1 MNERERVTIVDRPRL
16 VGTAMAIWGVLPVVA
31 RAAEEAEEHHAG
43 FGWYIANFG
52 VLLLALW
59 YFGRKPIQTFLVQ
72 RKEAALAELRAAERL
87 RDEARAK
94 LAALEERLSRIESE
108 IQSILDGTL
117 KLAETERDRIIRGA
131 EETAERI
138 RAQAGMM
145 LEQEVRRA
153 RQDLAREV
161 TDSAAR
167 EAAALLAGSVSDAD
181 QDRLVREFAAAQGGR
196 P

>member
-1 MNERERVTIVDRPRL
+1 MSMARSVRL
-16 VGTAMAIWGVLPVVA
+16 ALPVVA
-31 RAAEEAEEHHAG
+31 LAAAFALQPSVALAGEPVEEPHAS
-43 FGWYIANFG
+43 FVWYILNFI
-52 VLLLALW
+52 VLLAVLVK
-59 YFGRKPIQTFLVQ
+59 FGGKPIQTFLVQ

-87 RDEARAK
+87 RDDARAK
-94 LAALEERLSRIESE
+94 LAALEERLSRIEIE

-117 KLAETERDRIIRGA
+117 KLAESERDRIIRGA

-161 TDSAAR
+161 TDSATR
-167 EAAALLAGSVSDAD
+167 EATALLAGSVSDAD
-181 QDRLVREFAAAQGGR
+181 QDRLVREFAAAEGR
-196 P
+196 RS